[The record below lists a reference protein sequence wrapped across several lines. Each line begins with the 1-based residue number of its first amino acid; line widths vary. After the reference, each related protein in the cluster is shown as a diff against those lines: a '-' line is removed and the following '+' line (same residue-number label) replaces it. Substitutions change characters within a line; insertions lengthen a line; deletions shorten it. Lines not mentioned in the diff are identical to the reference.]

1 MNSFVINSLVN
12 SFADNLVDS
21 LVKQRLVGALILV
34 ALGVVFWPIIFVAS
48 DGDTREVRVAVPEA
62 PLVDLSPLPA
72 PDNAGLRRAP
82 QARAQAQG
90 AEQGPGAMPFDSDP
104 KAPEPLPALPARA
117 DTRPQASLEEARE
130 TLQAPAIDADGL
142 PIAYSLQVATIGDR
156 ERAETLRDK
165 LLEAGYKG
173 YLQRLRRD
181 DRTLYRVLVG
191 PRYQRDDLLPVK
203 EAVDRTWRVESLII
217 RYLP

>member
-1 MNSFVINSLVN
+1 M
-12 SFADNLVDS
+12 DN

-34 ALGVVFWPIIFVAS
+34 ALGVVFWPIIFVAR
-48 DGDTREVRVAVPEA
+48 DGDTRELRVAVPEA
-62 PLVDLSPLPA
+62 PPVDLSPLPT
-72 PDNAGLRRAP
+72 PDSAALRRAP
-82 QARAQAQG
+82 QAQAQG
-90 AEQGPGAMPFDSDP
+90 AEPGPAPELFDSDP
-104 KAPEPLPALPARA
+104 HIPEPLPALPATA
-117 DTRPQASLEEARE
+117 DTQPPVGLEPARE

-142 PIAYSLQVATIGDR
+142 PIAYALQVATIGQR
-156 ERAETLRDK
+156 ERAETLRDE
-165 LLEAGYKG
+165 LLKAGYKG

-191 PRYQRDDLLPVK
+191 PRYQRDDLAPVK

>member
-1 MNSFVINSLVN
+1 M
-12 SFADNLVDS
+12 DN

-34 ALGVVFWPIIFVAS
+34 ALGVVFWPIIFVAR
-48 DGDTREVRVAVPEA
+48 DGDTRELRVAVPEA
-62 PLVDLSPLPA
+62 PPVDLSPLPT
-72 PDNAGLRRAP
+72 PDSAALRRAP
-82 QARAQAQG
+82 QAQAQAQG
-90 AEQGPGAMPFDSDP
+90 AEQGPAPELFDSDP
-104 KAPEPLPALPARA
+104 PVPEPLPALPARA
-117 DTRPQASLEEARE
+117 DTPPPVSLEPARE

-142 PIAYSLQVATIGDR
+142 PIAYALQVATIGQR
-156 ERAETLRDK
+156 ERAETLRDE
-165 LLEAGYKG
+165 LLKAGYKG

-191 PRYQRDDLLPVK
+191 PRYQRDDLAPVK

>member
-1 MNSFVINSLVN
+1 M
-12 SFADNLVDS
+12 DN

-34 ALGVVFWPIIFVAS
+34 ALGVVFWPIIFVAR
-48 DGDTREVRVAVPEA
+48 DGDTRELRVAVPEA
-62 PLVDLSPLPA
+62 PPVDLSPLPA
-72 PDNAGLRRAP
+72 PDSAALRRAP
-82 QARAQAQG
+82 LAQAQQAQAQAQG
-90 AEQGPGAMPFDSDP
+90 AEQGPAPEPFDSDP
-104 KAPEPLPALPARA
+104 HILEPLPALPASA
-117 DTRPQASLEEARE
+117 DTPPPASLEPARE

-142 PIAYSLQVATIGDR
+142 PIAYALQVATMGQR
-156 ERAETLRDK
+156 ERAETLRDE
-165 LLEAGYKG
+165 LLKAGYKG

-191 PRYQRDDLLPVK
+191 PRYQRDDLAPVK

>member
-1 MNSFVINSLVN
+1 M
-12 SFADNLVDS
+12 DN

-34 ALGVVFWPIIFVAS
+34 ALGVVFWPIIFVAR
-48 DGDTREVRVAVPEA
+48 DGDTRELRVAVPEA
-62 PLVDLSPLPA
+62 PPVDLSPLPA
-72 PDNAGLRRAP
+72 PDSAALRRAP
-82 QARAQAQG
+82 QAQAQAQG
-90 AEQGPGAMPFDSDP
+90 AERGPAPELFDSDP
-104 KAPEPLPALPARA
+104 HIPEPLPALPASA
-117 DTRPQASLEEARE
+117 DTQPPVSLDQVPE

-142 PIAYSLQVATIGDR
+142 PIAYALQVATMAQR
-156 ERAETLRDK
+156 ERAETLRDE
-165 LLEAGYKG
+165 LLKAGYKG

-191 PRYQRDDLLPVK
+191 PRYQRDELAPVK

>member
-1 MNSFVINSLVN
+1 M
-12 SFADNLVDS
+12 DN

-34 ALGVVFWPIIFVAS
+34 ALGVVFWPIIFVAR
-48 DGDTREVRVAVPEA
+48 DGDTRELRVAVPEA
-62 PLVDLSPLPA
+62 PPVDLSPLPA
-72 PDNAGLRRAP
+72 PDSAALRRAP
-82 QARAQAQG
+82 LAQAQVQAQG
-90 AEQGPGAMPFDSDP
+90 AEQGPAPEFFDSDP
-104 KAPEPLPALPARA
+104 HVPEPLPALPARA
-117 DTRPQASLEEARE
+117 NTQPPVSLEQARE

-142 PIAYSLQVATIGDR
+142 PIAYALQVATIGQR
-156 ERAETLRDK
+156 ERAETLRDE
-165 LLEAGYKG
+165 LLKAGYKG

-191 PRYQRDDLLPVK
+191 PRYQRDDLAPVK

>member
-1 MNSFVINSLVN
+1 M
-12 SFADNLVDS
+12 DN

-34 ALGVVFWPIIFVAS
+34 ALGVVFWPIIFVAR
-48 DGDTREVRVAVPEA
+48 DGDTRELRVAVPAA
-62 PLVDLSPLPA
+62 PPVDLSPLPA
-72 PDNAGLRRAP
+72 PDSAALRRAP
-82 QARAQAQG
+82 LAQAQAQAQAQA
-90 AEQGPGAMPFDSDP
+90 AEQGPAPELFDSD
-104 KAPEPLPALPARA
+104 AQVPEPLPALPARA
-117 DTRPQASLEEARE
+117 DTPPPASLEPAPE

-142 PIAYSLQVATIGDR
+142 PIAYALQVATMGQR
-156 ERAETLRDK
+156 ERAETLRDE
-165 LLEAGYKG
+165 LLKAGYKG

-191 PRYQRDDLLPVK
+191 PRYQRDDLAPVK

>member
-1 MNSFVINSLVN
+1 M
-12 SFADNLVDS
+12 DN

-34 ALGVVFWPIIFVAS
+34 ALGVVFWPIIFVAR
-48 DGDTREVRVAVPEA
+48 DGDTRELRVAVPEA
-62 PLVDLSPLPA
+62 PPVDLSPLPA
-72 PDNAGLRRAP
+72 PDSAALRRAP
-82 QARAQAQG
+82 RAQARAQG
-90 AEQGPGAMPFDSDP
+90 AEQGPAPELFDSDP
-104 KAPEPLPALPARA
+104 HVPEPLPALPARA
-117 DTRPQASLEEARE
+117 DTPPPVSLEPARE

-142 PIAYSLQVATIGDR
+142 PIAYALQVATIGQR
-156 ERAETLRDK
+156 ERAEALRDE
-165 LLEAGYKG
+165 LLKAGYKG

-191 PRYQRDDLLPVK
+191 PRYQRDDLAPVK

>member
-1 MNSFVINSLVN
+1 M
-12 SFADNLVDS
+12 DN

-34 ALGVVFWPIIFVAS
+34 ALGVVFWPIIFVAR
-48 DGDTREVRVAVPEA
+48 DGDTRELRVAVPEA
-62 PLVDLSPLPA
+62 PPVDLSPLPA
-72 PDNAGLRRAP
+72 PDSAALRRAP
-82 QARAQAQG
+82 LAQAQVQAQG
-90 AEQGPGAMPFDSDP
+90 AEQGPAPELFDSDP
-104 KAPEPLPALPARA
+104 HVPEPLPALPARA
-117 DTRPQASLEEARE
+117 NTQPPVSLEQARE

-142 PIAYSLQVATIGDR
+142 PIAYALQVATIGQR
-156 ERAETLRDK
+156 ERAETLRDE
-165 LLEAGYKG
+165 LLKAGYKG

-191 PRYQRDDLLPVK
+191 PRYQRDDLAPVK

>member
-1 MNSFVINSLVN
+1 M
-12 SFADNLVDS
+12 DN

-34 ALGVVFWPIIFVAS
+34 ALGVVFWPIIFVAR
-48 DGDTREVRVAVPEA
+48 DGDTRELRVAVPEA
-62 PLVDLSPLPA
+62 PPVDLSPLPT
-72 PDNAGLRRAP
+72 PDSAALRRPP
-82 QARAQAQG
+82 QAQAQVQAQVQAQG
-90 AEQGPGAMPFDSDP
+90 AEQGPAPELFDSDP
-104 KAPEPLPALPARA
+104 QVSEPLPALPARA
-117 DTRPQASLEEARE
+117 DTQPPVSLEQARE

-142 PIAYSLQVATIGDR
+142 PIAYALQVATIGER
-156 ERAETLRDK
+156 ERAETLRDE
-165 LLEAGYKG
+165 LLKAGYKG

-191 PRYQRDDLLPVK
+191 PRYQRDDLAPVK

>member
-1 MNSFVINSLVN
+1 M
-12 SFADNLVDS
+12 DN

-34 ALGVVFWPIIFVAS
+34 ALGVVFWPIIFVAR
-48 DGDTREVRVAVPEA
+48 DGDTRELRVAVPE
-62 PLVDLSPLPA
+62 PPPVDLSPLPA
-72 PDNAGLRRAP
+72 PDSAALRRAP
-82 QARAQAQG
+82 LAQAQAQG
-90 AEQGPGAMPFDSDP
+90 AEQGLAPELFDSDP
-104 KAPEPLPALPARA
+104 QVPEPLPALPASA
-117 DTRPQASLEEARE
+117 DTQPPASLEPAHE

-142 PIAYSLQVATIGDR
+142 PIAYALQVATMGQR
-156 ERAETLRDK
+156 ERAETLRDE
-165 LLEAGYKG
+165 LLKAGYKG

-191 PRYQRDDLLPVK
+191 PRYQRDDLAPVK

>member
-1 MNSFVINSLVN
+1 M
-12 SFADNLVDS
+12 DD

-34 ALGVVFWPIIFVAS
+34 ALALVFWPIIFIAG
-48 DGDTREVRVAVPEA
+48 DGDSSEVRVVVPEA
-62 PLVDLSPLPA
+62 PQLDRSPLPE
-72 PDNAGLRRAP
+72 PDNAGLRRP
-82 QARAQAQG
+82 TLAQAQAQAQAQTQ
-90 AEQGPGAMPFDSDP
+90 AEQELMEIPFDSDS
-104 KAPEPLPALPARA
+104 KAPQPLPALPARA
-117 DTRPQASLEEARE
+117 ETMAPASLEEARE

-156 ERAETLRDK
+156 ERAQALRDE
-165 LLEAGYKG
+165 LLEAGYKA

-191 PRYQRDDLLPVK
+191 PRWQRDDLLPVK
-203 EAVDRTWRVESLII
+203 DAVDRAWRVESMII

>member
-1 MNSFVINSLVN
+1 M
-12 SFADNLVDS
+12 DN

-34 ALGVVFWPIIFVAS
+34 ALGVVFWPIVFVAR
-48 DGDTREVRVAVPEA
+48 DGDTRELHVAVPEA
-62 PLVDLSPLPA
+62 PPVDLSPLPA
-72 PDNAGLRRAP
+72 PDSAALRRAP
-82 QARAQAQG
+82 LAQAQAQG
-90 AEQGPGAMPFDSDP
+90 AEQGPAPELFDSDAQVP
-104 KAPEPLPALPARA
+104 GPLPALPASA
-117 DTRPQASLEEARE
+117 DTQPPLSLEPARE

-142 PIAYSLQVATIGDR
+142 PIAYALQVATMGQR
-156 ERAETLRDK
+156 ERAETLRDE
-165 LLEAGYKG
+165 LLKAGYKG

-191 PRYQRDDLLPVK
+191 PRYQRDDLAPVK

>member
-1 MNSFVINSLVN
+1 M
-12 SFADNLVDS
+12 DN

-34 ALGVVFWPIIFVAS
+34 ALGVVFWPIIFVAR
-48 DGDTREVRVAVPEA
+48 DGDTRELRVAVPEA
-62 PLVDLSPLPA
+62 PPVDLSPLPT
-72 PDNAGLRRAP
+72 PDSAGLRRAP
-82 QARAQAQG
+82 QARAQG
-90 AEQGPGAMPFDSDP
+90 AEPGPAPELFDSDP
-104 KAPEPLPALPARA
+104 HIPEPLPALPARA
-117 DTRPQASLEEARE
+117 DTQPPVGLEPARE

-142 PIAYSLQVATIGDR
+142 PIAYALQVATIGQR
-156 ERAETLRDK
+156 ERAETLRDE
-165 LLEAGYKG
+165 LLKAGYKG

-191 PRYQRDDLLPVK
+191 PRYQRDDLAPVK

>member
-1 MNSFVINSLVN
+1 M
-12 SFADNLVDS
+12 DN

-34 ALGVVFWPIIFVAS
+34 ALGVVFWPIIFVAR
-48 DGDTREVRVAVPEA
+48 DGDTRELRVAVPEA
-62 PLVDLSPLPA
+62 PPVDLSPLPA
-72 PDNAGLRRAP
+72 PDSAALRRVP
-82 QARAQAQG
+82 QAQAQIQAQG
-90 AEQGPGAMPFDSDP
+90 AEQGPAPELFDGDP
-104 KAPEPLPALPARA
+104 QVPEPLPALPARA
-117 DTRPQASLEEARE
+117 DTQPPASLEQARE

-142 PIAYSLQVATIGDR
+142 PIAYALQVATIGQR
-156 ERAETLRDK
+156 ERAETLRDE
-165 LLEAGYKG
+165 LLKAGYKG

-191 PRYQRDDLLPVK
+191 PRYQRDDLAPVK

>member
-1 MNSFVINSLVN
+1 M
-12 SFADNLVDS
+12 DN

-34 ALGVVFWPIIFVAS
+34 ALGVVFWPIIFVAR
-48 DGDTREVRVAVPEA
+48 DGDTRELRVAVPEA
-62 PLVDLSPLPA
+62 PPVDLSPLPA
-72 PDNAGLRRAP
+72 PDSAALRRAP
-82 QARAQAQG
+82 QAQAQVQAQG
-90 AEQGPGAMPFDSDP
+90 AEQGPAPEFFDSDP
-104 KAPEPLPALPARA
+104 QVPEPLPALPARA
-117 DTRPQASLEEARE
+117 DTQPPVSLEQARE

-142 PIAYSLQVATIGDR
+142 PIAYALQVATIGQR
-156 ERAETLRDK
+156 ERAENLRDE
-165 LLEAGYKG
+165 LLKAGYKG

-191 PRYQRDDLLPVK
+191 PRYQRDDLAPVK

>member
-1 MNSFVINSLVN
+1 M
-12 SFADNLVDS
+12 DN

-34 ALGVVFWPIIFVAS
+34 ALGVVFWPIIFVAR
-48 DGDTREVRVAVPEA
+48 DGDTRELRVAVPEA
-62 PLVDLSPLPA
+62 PPVDLSPLPA
-72 PDNAGLRRAP
+72 PDSAALRRAP
-82 QARAQAQG
+82 LAQAQAQARG
-90 AEQGPGAMPFDSDP
+90 AEQGPAPELFDGDP
-104 KAPEPLPALPARA
+104 QVPEPLPALPARA
-117 DTRPQASLEEARE
+117 DAQPPASLEQARE

-142 PIAYSLQVATIGDR
+142 PIAYALQVATIGQR
-156 ERAETLRDK
+156 ERAETLRDE
-165 LLEAGYKG
+165 LLKAGYKG

-191 PRYQRDDLLPVK
+191 PRYQRDDLAPVK

>member
-1 MNSFVINSLVN
+1 M
-12 SFADNLVDS
+12 DN

-34 ALGVVFWPIIFVAS
+34 ALGVVFWPIIFVAR
-48 DGDTREVRVAVPEA
+48 DGDTRELRVAVPEA
-62 PLVDLSPLPA
+62 PPVDLSPLPA
-72 PDNAGLRRAP
+72 PDSAALRRAP
-82 QARAQAQG
+82 QAQAQAQG
-90 AEQGPGAMPFDSDP
+90 AEQGPAPELFDSDP
-104 KAPEPLPALPARA
+104 HIPAPLPALPARA
-117 DTRPQASLEEARE
+117 DTQPPVSLEPARE

-142 PIAYSLQVATIGDR
+142 PIAYALQVATIGER
-156 ERAETLRDK
+156 ERAETLRDE
-165 LLEAGYKG
+165 LLKAGYKG

-191 PRYQRDDLLPVK
+191 PRYQRDDLAPVK

>member
-1 MNSFVINSLVN
+1 M
-12 SFADNLVDS
+12 DN

-34 ALGVVFWPIIFVAS
+34 ALGVVFWPIIFVAR
-48 DGDTREVRVAVPEA
+48 DGDTRELRVAVPEA
-62 PLVDLSPLPA
+62 PPVDLSPLPT
-72 PDNAGLRRAP
+72 PDSAGLRRAP
-82 QARAQAQG
+82 QAQAQG
-90 AEQGPGAMPFDSDP
+90 AEPGPAPELFDSDP
-104 KAPEPLPALPARA
+104 HIPEPLPALPARA
-117 DTRPQASLEEARE
+117 DTQPPVGLEPARE

-142 PIAYSLQVATIGDR
+142 PIAYALQVATIGQR
-156 ERAETLRDK
+156 ERAETLRDE
-165 LLEAGYKG
+165 LLKAGYKG

-191 PRYQRDDLLPVK
+191 PRYQRDDLAPVK

>member
-1 MNSFVINSLVN
+1 M
-12 SFADNLVDS
+12 DN

-34 ALGVVFWPIIFVAS
+34 ALGVVFWPIVFVAR
-48 DGDTREVRVAVPEA
+48 DGDTRELHVAVPEA
-62 PLVDLSPLPA
+62 PPVDLSPLPA
-72 PDNAGLRRAP
+72 PDSAALRRAP
-82 QARAQAQG
+82 LAQAQAQG
-90 AEQGPGAMPFDSDP
+90 AEQGPAPELFDSDAQVP
-104 KAPEPLPALPARA
+104 GPLPALPASA
-117 DTRPQASLEEARE
+117 DTQPPLSLEPARE

-142 PIAYSLQVATIGDR
+142 PIAYALQVATMGQR
-156 ERAETLRDK
+156 ERAETLRDE
-165 LLEAGYKG
+165 LLKTGYKG

-191 PRYQRDDLLPVK
+191 PRYQRDDLAPVK

>member
-1 MNSFVINSLVN
+1 M
-12 SFADNLVDS
+12 DN

-34 ALGVVFWPIIFVAS
+34 ALGVVFWPIIFVAR
-48 DGDTREVRVAVPEA
+48 DGDTRELHVAVPEA
-62 PLVDLSPLPA
+62 PPVDLSPLPA
-72 PDNAGLRRAP
+72 PDSAALRRAP
-82 QARAQAQG
+82 LAQAQAQG
-90 AEQGPGAMPFDSDP
+90 AEQGPAPELFDSDP
-104 KAPEPLPALPARA
+104 QVPEPLPALPARA
-117 DTRPQASLEEARE
+117 DTQPPVSLEQARE

-142 PIAYSLQVATIGDR
+142 PIAYALQVATIGQR
-156 ERAETLRDK
+156 ERAETLRDE
-165 LLEAGYKG
+165 LLKAGYKG

-191 PRYQRDDLLPVK
+191 PRYQRDDLAPVK

>member
-1 MNSFVINSLVN
+1 M
-12 SFADNLVDS
+12 DN

-34 ALGVVFWPIIFVAS
+34 ALGVVFWPIIFVAR
-48 DGDTREVRVAVPEA
+48 DGDTREQRVAVPEA

-72 PDNAGLRRAP
+72 PDSAALRRAP
-82 QARAQAQG
+82 LAQAQAQG
-90 AEQGPGAMPFDSDP
+90 AEQGPAPEPLDSDSP
-104 KAPEPLPALPARA
+104 LPGPLPALPARA
-117 DTRPQASLEEARE
+117 DTQAQASLEQARE

-142 PIAYSLQVATIGDR
+142 PIAYALQVATIGER
-156 ERAETLRDK
+156 ERAETLRDE
-165 LLEAGYKG
+165 LLKAGYKG

-181 DRTLYRVLVG
+181 ERTLYRVLVG
-191 PRYQRDDLLPVK
+191 PRYQRDDLAPVK

>member
-1 MNSFVINSLVN
+1 M
-12 SFADNLVDS
+12 DN

-34 ALGVVFWPIIFVAS
+34 ALGVVFWPIIFVAR
-48 DGDTREVRVAVPEA
+48 DGDTRELRVAVPEA
-62 PLVDLSPLPA
+62 PPVDLSPLPV
-72 PDNAGLRRAP
+72 PDSAALRRAP
-82 QARAQAQG
+82 QAQAQAQG
-90 AEQGPGAMPFDSDP
+90 AEQGPAPELFDSDP
-104 KAPEPLPALPARA
+104 HVPEPLPALPARA
-117 DTRPQASLEEARE
+117 DTPPPVSLEPARE

-142 PIAYSLQVATIGDR
+142 PIAYALQVATIAQR
-156 ERAETLRDK
+156 ERAETLRDE
-165 LLEAGYKG
+165 LLKAGYKG

-191 PRYQRDDLLPVK
+191 PRYQRDDLAPVK

>member
-1 MNSFVINSLVN
+1 M
-12 SFADNLVDS
+12 DN

-34 ALGVVFWPIIFVAS
+34 ALGVVFWPIIFVAR
-48 DGDTREVRVAVPEA
+48 DGDTRERRVAVPEA

-72 PDNAGLRRAP
+72 PDSAALRRAP
-82 QARAQAQG
+82 LAQAQAQG
-90 AEQGPGAMPFDSDP
+90 AEQGPAPEPLDSDSP
-104 KAPEPLPALPARA
+104 LPGPLPALPARA
-117 DTRPQASLEEARE
+117 DTQAQASLEQARE

-142 PIAYSLQVATIGDR
+142 PIAYALQVATIGER
-156 ERAETLRDK
+156 ERAETLRDE
-165 LLEAGYKG
+165 LLKAGYKG

-181 DRTLYRVLVG
+181 ERTLYRVLVG
-191 PRYQRDDLLPVK
+191 PRYQRDDLAPVK

>member
-1 MNSFVINSLVN
+1 M
-12 SFADNLVDS
+12 DN

-34 ALGVVFWPIIFVAS
+34 ALGVVFWPIIFVAR
-48 DGDTREVRVAVPEA
+48 DGDTRELRVAVPEA
-62 PLVDLSPLPA
+62 PPVDLSPLPA
-72 PDNAGLRRAP
+72 PDSAALRRAP
-82 QARAQAQG
+82 QAQAQAQAQAQG
-90 AEQGPGAMPFDSDP
+90 AEQGPAPELFDSDP
-104 KAPEPLPALPARA
+104 HIPAPLPALPARA
-117 DTRPQASLEEARE
+117 DTQPPVSLEPARE

-142 PIAYSLQVATIGDR
+142 PIAYALQVATIGER
-156 ERAETLRDK
+156 ERAETLRDE
-165 LLEAGYKG
+165 LLKAGYKG

-191 PRYQRDDLLPVK
+191 PRYQRDDLAPVK

>member
-1 MNSFVINSLVN
+1 M
-12 SFADNLVDS
+12 DN

-34 ALGVVFWPIIFVAS
+34 ALGVVFWPIIFVAR
-48 DGDTREVRVAVPEA
+48 DDHTRELRVAVPEA
-62 PLVDLSPLPA
+62 PPVDLSPLPT
-72 PDNAGLRRAP
+72 PDSAGLRRAP
-82 QARAQAQG
+82 LAQAQAPG
-90 AEQGPGAMPFDSDP
+90 AEQGPAPEPPDSDP
-104 KAPEPLPALPARA
+104 HVPGPLPALPAKA
-117 DTRPQASLEEARE
+117 DTQPQISLEQARE

-142 PIAYSLQVATIGDR
+142 PIAYALQVATIGER
-156 ERAETLRDK
+156 ERAETLRDE
-165 LLEAGYKG
+165 LLKAGYKG

-191 PRYQRDDLLPVK
+191 PRYQRDDLAPVK

>member
-1 MNSFVINSLVN
+1 M
-12 SFADNLVDS
+12 DN

-34 ALGVVFWPIIFVAS
+34 ALGVVFWPIIFVAR
-48 DGDTREVRVAVPEA
+48 DGDTRELRVAVPEA
-62 PLVDLSPLPA
+62 PPVDLSPLPA
-72 PDNAGLRRAP
+72 PDSAALRRVP
-82 QARAQAQG
+82 QAQAQIQAQG
-90 AEQGPGAMPFDSDP
+90 AEQGPAPEFFDSDP
-104 KAPEPLPALPARA
+104 QVPEPLPALPARA
-117 DTRPQASLEEARE
+117 DTQPPASLEQARE

-142 PIAYSLQVATIGDR
+142 PIAYALQVATIGQR
-156 ERAETLRDK
+156 ERAENLRDE
-165 LLEAGYKG
+165 LLKAGYKG

-191 PRYQRDDLLPVK
+191 PRYQRDDLAPVK

>member
-1 MNSFVINSLVN
+1 M
-12 SFADNLVDS
+12 DN

-34 ALGVVFWPIIFVAS
+34 ALGVVFWPIIFVAR
-48 DGDTREVRVAVPEA
+48 DGDTRELRVAVPEA
-62 PLVDLSPLPA
+62 PPVDLSPLPT
-72 PDNAGLRRAP
+72 PDSAALRRAP
-82 QARAQAQG
+82 QAQAQG
-90 AEQGPGAMPFDSDP
+90 AEPGPAPELFDSDP
-104 KAPEPLPALPARA
+104 HIPEPLPALPARA
-117 DTRPQASLEEARE
+117 DTQPPVGLEPARE

-142 PIAYSLQVATIGDR
+142 PIAYALQVATIGQR
-156 ERAETLRDK
+156 ERAETLRDE
-165 LLEAGYKG
+165 LLKAGYKG

-191 PRYQRDDLLPVK
+191 PRYQRDDLAPVK

>member
-1 MNSFVINSLVN
+1 M
-12 SFADNLVDS
+12 DN

-34 ALGVVFWPIIFVAS
+34 ALGVVFWPIIFVAR
-48 DGDTREVRVAVPEA
+48 DGDTRELHVAVPEA
-62 PLVDLSPLPA
+62 PPVDLSPLPA
-72 PDNAGLRRAP
+72 PDSAALRRAP
-82 QARAQAQG
+82 LAQAQAQTQV
-90 AEQGPGAMPFDSDP
+90 AEQGPAPELFDSDAP
-104 KAPEPLPALPARA
+104 MPEPLPALPARA
-117 DTRPQASLEEARE
+117 DTHSPVSLEQARE

-142 PIAYSLQVATIGDR
+142 PIAYALQVATIGER
-156 ERAETLRDK
+156 ERAETLRDE
-165 LLEAGYKG
+165 LLKAGYKG

-191 PRYQRDDLLPVK
+191 PRYQRDDLAPVK